1 MGVSQTEISA
11 VGAGEDFTVTRLDH
25 VMNNINKHGINWARR
40 NSLWP
45 MPFATACCGIELMA
59 TGASRYDIARFGAE
73 AMRFTPRQCD
83 LLIVAGRVV
92 VRMLPV
98 LQRIYQQMTEPKWVV
113 SMGAC
118 ASSGGVFDT
127 YAVVQGVDQFL
138 PVDVYVPGCPPRPET
153 LLEGLMAIQNIVAE
167 DGVKS
172 SAERGQGLGLVAGM
186 QPARVNLGPGFTGPE
201 DSTEPMDPL
210 KAAPLNTRKL
220 K

>member
-1 MGVSQTEISA
+1 MGLALPVAAPYQASKEEYLSTKLSYVLDLLREK
-11 VGAGEDFTVTRLDH
+11 TV
-25 VMNNINKHGINWARR
+25 NWSRK

-73 AMRFTPRQCD
+73 VMRFTPRQCD
-83 LLIVAGRVV
+83 LLICAGRVAIKT
-92 VRMLPV
+92 MPV
-98 LQRIYQQMTEPKWVV
+98 LQRIYMQMSEPKWVI

-153 LLEGLMAIQNIVAE
+153 LIEGVMAIQRLVE
-167 DGVKS
+167 KEGVKS
-172 SAERGQGLGLVAGM
+172 SRERGRGMGLVV
-186 QPARVNLGPGFTGPE
+186 QPTIQVQVENP
-201 DSTEPMDPL
+201 
-210 KAAPLNTRKL
+210 AAN
-220 K
+220 

>member
-1 MGVSQTEISA
+1 MGVSQTEIAAIGDSD
-11 VGAGEDFTVTRLDH
+11 DFSVTRLDY
-25 VMNNINKHGINWARR
+25 VMDGVKKHGINWARR
-40 NSLWP
+40 SSLWP

-98 LQRIYQQMTEPKWVV
+98 LQRIYTQMTEPKWVV

-118 ASSGGVFDT
+118 ASTGGVFDT
-127 YAVVQGVDQFL
+127 YAVIQGVDQFL

-172 SAERGQGLGLVAGM
+172 SVERGQGLGLVAGQ
-186 QPARVNLGPGFTGPE
+186 QPGHVSLGPGFTGPNE
-201 DSTEPMDPL
+201 
-210 KAAPLNTRKL
+210 N
-220 K
+220 

>member
-1 MGVSQTEISA
+1 MGLALPVTPPYQASKEEYLSTKLSYLLDLLREK
-11 VGAGEDFTVTRLDH
+11 TV
-25 VMNNINKHGINWARR
+25 NWSRK

-73 AMRFTPRQCD
+73 VMRFTPRQCD
-83 LLIVAGRVV
+83 LLICAGRVAIK
-92 VRMLPV
+92 MMPV
-98 LQRIYQQMTEPKWVV
+98 LQRIYMQMSEPKWVI

-153 LLEGLMAIQNIVAE
+153 LIEGVMAIQRLVE
-167 DGVKS
+167 KEGVKS
-172 SAERGQGLGLVAGM
+172 RKERGRGMGLVV
-186 QPARVNLGPGFTGPE
+186 QPTIQLQVEGPAVN
-201 DSTEPMDPL
+201 
-210 KAAPLNTRKL
+210 
-220 K
+220 

>member
-1 MGVSQTEISA
+1 MGLALETIPAYQTSKEEFLSTKLEYLMDLIRKG
-11 VGAGEDFTVTRLDH
+11 V
-25 VMNNINKHGINWARR
+25 NWSRK

-83 LLIVAGRVV
+83 LLICAGRVAIKN
-92 VRMLPV
+92 MPV
-98 LQRIYQQMTEPKWVV
+98 LQRIYKQMAEPKWVI

-118 ASSGGVFDT
+118 ASTGGVFDT

-153 LLEGLMAIQNIVAE
+153 LLEGVMLIQRIVDAE
-167 DGVKS
+167 GIKNS
-172 SAERGQGLGLVAGM
+172 TQRGHGLGLTVKA
-186 QPARVNLGPGFTGPE
+186 PIKINLE
-201 DSTEPMDPL
+201 A
-210 KAAPLNTRKL
+210 K
-220 K
+220 